1 MDTLSLVF
9 SLLVALLFGILI
21 GWWFARS
28 GKKSLS
34 DRVLQVEGEL
44 RDSQKQYDAARTELQ
59 LQHDD
64 YEAKLKTVQ
73 VDISKRSADIDAER
87 ARIATTVGDYDS
99 RINELQTALAAERA
113 RALDLEDQCG
123 GRVGALEENLQ
134 ARLVELDF
142 ERQRVAALEAQVAD
156 LSAAPVARWLA
167 AAAVAVEAIGES
179 GNGHDEVRTA
189 FVDIGAP
196 LRRLRWR
203 LTT

>member
-1 MDTLSLVF
+1 MDTMSLVF

-87 ARIATTVGDYDS
+87 AAHY
-99 RINELQTALAAERA
+99 
-113 RALDLEDQCG
+113 
-123 GRVGALEENLQ
+123 
-134 ARLVELDF
+134 
-142 ERQRVAALEAQVAD
+142 
-156 LSAAPVARWLA
+156 
-167 AAAVAVEAIGES
+167 
-179 GNGHDEVRTA
+179 HH
-189 FVDIGAP
+189 
-196 LRRLRWR
+196 RRGL
-203 LTT
+203 